1 MISEEHEMK
10 EVWKDIRGYK
20 GLYQVS
26 SLGRIKSLKRIV
38 YRNKQK
44 WCVIDAQILKEKIQ
58 SNGYSA
64 QCLCNKAVKKY
75 FTVHRLVA
83 IAFIPNPEN
92 KKEVNHKNFDKTDS
106 RVENLEWLT
115 PKENIQHA
123 LKGGRKVGISN
134 LGADH
139 HCSKAVIKMS
149 LDGVDLQKYDSIAM
163 AAEDNGVTSP
173 SISGVV
179 RGKEKTAAGFK
190 WKYEIKHSQH
200 GEKVNT

>member
-1 MISEEHEMK
+1 MSITSEEYEELK
-10 EVWKDIRGYK
+10 EEWKDISGYE

-26 SLGRIKSLKRIV
+26 SIGRIKSMKRIV
-38 YRNKQK
+38 YRNEQK

-58 SNGYSA
+58 SSGYST
-64 QCLCNKAVKKY
+64 QCLCDKAVKKY

-83 IAFIPNPEN
+83 IAFIPNPKN
-92 KKEVNHKNFDKTDS
+92 KKEVNHKNFDKTDN
-106 RVENLEWLT
+106 RVENLEWVT

-139 HCSKAVIKMS
+139 HCSKAVIKMN
-149 LDGVDLQKYDSIAM
+149 LDGVDLQEYGSIAM
-163 AAEDNGVTSP
+163 AAEDNGITSP

-179 RGKEKTAAGFK
+179 RGREKTAAGFK
-190 WKYEIKHSQH
+190 WRYSINNQRK
-200 GEKVNT
+200 